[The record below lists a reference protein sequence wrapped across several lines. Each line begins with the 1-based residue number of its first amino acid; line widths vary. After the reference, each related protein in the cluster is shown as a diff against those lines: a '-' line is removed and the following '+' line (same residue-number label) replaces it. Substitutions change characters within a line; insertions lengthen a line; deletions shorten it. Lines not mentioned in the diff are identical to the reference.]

1 MSDRQYSVLI
11 FGDPGSGKSH
21 QALLTATEKPVLY
34 ITFGAI
40 SPEVPE
46 DAEIFMVTE
55 WEEFERNHVAL
66 LNSKEWGSIIIEALD
81 LAVTQYT
88 YSLTSGA
95 TLTQQQWGYVAPKM
109 VNVINR
115 ARKKARR
122 VIVTLGLKKDEASGV
137 LTFAANADTMTKI
150 LPLFTRKMFCYTKP
164 GLNKDG
170 KIDRNVIQYLVND
183 ETASSI
189 RFVLI

>member
-1 MSDRQYSVLI
+1 MAERQYSELI

-21 QALLTATEKPVLY
+21 HALKVATNKPLLY

-46 DAEIFMVTE
+46 DAEILLVTD
-55 WEEFERNHVAL
+55 WDEFERGYAAL

-88 YSLTSGA
+88 YSLAGGS

-115 ARKKARR
+115 ARKRAAQ

-137 LTFAANADTMTKI
+137 LTFAANADTMTKV
-150 LPLFTRKMFCYTKP
+150 LPLFTRKTFCYTKP
-164 GLNKDG
+164 GKDSSG
-170 KIDRNVIQYLVND
+170 KISRSVIEYHTND